1 MKYIIF
7 FWFFL
12 ISVFSFS
19 QNLVYRVGGKITNS
33 DTKKNESGVT
43 ISFTRG
49 GQVLSSVTTSSNG
62 KYDLKVEAPMG
73 GLYMITYS
81 KPGFVTKKIRFDGS
95 KMNAED
101 IPAGV
106 DFPLPT
112 LDMDL
117 FTERA
122 NADFSF
128 LNNEPVASFFWSET
142 QMMLDYDKQSS
153 ARIRKKIEDLLAK
166 QEKEEVEREANYQ
179 AAINSAQNFFNQ
191 KKYSEALAKY
201 TEASKLKP
209 NEQLPISQIDVI
221 DKILVDQK
229 NAAEAANKLETE
241 YNNLITAGDNLRN
254 QKKYSAAI
262 SKYQEA
268 LTKKDEVYP
277 KTEISKLND
286 LIKKE
291 AEEKAKLAEFEKYK
305 SEGFAAA
312 NLKKWEEA
320 KAKLLLALKVKEDS
334 SVSSK
339 IKEIEAEISKAKAN
353 SEKLEKYNLLIKEA
367 EGLMASKKYT
377 KSKAKYNEAGLV
389 DPTQQLPKQKII
401 ELDKLILQQ
410 QKQKDLANQIDNLMN
425 EANILLTR
433 KDYNN
438 AKLKYE
444 EVLKKDPVNAVA
456 PEKIKFI
463 NEQLNA
469 LKGEAEKEKLFTQL
483 KKDGFALASSKNYSE
498 AKTKLEEALTI
509 KSDASINQKIIEI
522 NKAIELENKNKGV
535 DEQFLALIKQA
546 EKDELEGNHTSAIAK
561 YKSALKLK
569 PSESKPKEKIASLE
583 KLLKEKADK
592 SQAEANKL
600 EKYNSFIS
608 NGDSKVRL
616 KKYDEAISDYKN
628 ALSIKPGDSKASAK
642 LSEVEKLKAE
652 ANNSLKEAE
661 KLKKYN
667 SYISNGDSKL
677 RLKKYDE
684 AITEYE
690 KGLSIKPGDSY
701 ASSKISEAR
710 QLKDNLVN
718 KAKEENKNQ
727 ASFDLAMAEA
737 DKLFNQK
744 KYLDA
749 KKKYENALT
758 FISNDQRALS
768 QIKECVRLEQAKTD
782 KEEDAGYQKLLAA
795 ADKKMSAKDYDK
807 AKEYYERALGIK
819 STDPYPR
826 KKLNEIERIL
836 NPVSDP
842 VPVAKKPEEKIEPE
856 KLQPLGEPYDKTI
869 LDGKEDLKRAEIDRK
884 NLQKKKLES
893 GVNDVNNKSE
903 QFINQKKAE
912 RETLTADVF
921 DVQSSIEVENGEKGK
936 EFQAV
941 IENNKNV
948 RRQQEADV
956 NQANVYENT
965 DRLNIQEKTNII
977 KLENDVE
984 NSEKIV
990 EYLEKG
996 DELKTHNTTYSN
1008 NSDQS
1013 FLNNKEKNMTAQ
1025 KGVVAVEN
1033 EILEKQIDDSESRQ
1047 QAEEEVKKNV
1057 KSIYNKV
1064 NNDIE
1069 KEHLEVKQ
1077 MKKQINIAEGKMGD
1091 KAINDASNASDITVD
1106 LREIKSKVI
1115 ESTTNSI
1122 NHASEQGQV
1131 TTSNI
1136 VDLNS
1141 KIENEKLSNDDNLI
1155 NSFSTLR
1162 SNSKDL
1168 YNSSNDTY
1176 NNEKQKNI
1184 LSKGSIHNKLNK
1196 IEETTKTSNDKLI
1209 ESNTQLKN
1217 QTKDLIDGNNQQKL
1231 DNDKKLL
1238 SSQQLI
1244 NNTASQDETK
1254 PVIVPNSLGEEYP
1267 EGVSQESFT
1276 QNDENG
1282 LMKAIITRRVVVIE
1296 GRGDVYVRTQTTSAT
1311 TYSKNGTPSS
1321 ERIWQKETQG
1331 PHLIKNY

>member
-7 FWFFL
+7 LGFFL
-12 ISVFSFS
+12 ISVFCYS

-62 KYDLKVEAPMG
+62 KYNLQVEAPMG

-81 KPGFVTKKIRFDGS
+81 KPGFVTKKIRFDVS

-166 QEKEEVEREANYQ
+166 QEKEAAAREANYQ
-179 AAINSAQNFFNQ
+179 SAINSAQNLFNQ

-201 TEASKLKP
+201 TEASKIKP
-209 NEQLPISQIDVI
+209 SEQLPISQIDAI
-221 DKILVDQK
+221 DKILVYQR
-229 NAAEAANKLETE
+229 NAAAAASKLENE
-241 YNNLITAGDNLRN
+241 YNNIITAGDNLRS
-254 QKKYSAAI
+254 QKKYPEAI
-262 SKYQEA
+262 AKYQEA
-268 LTKKDEVYP
+268 LTKKDEAYP
-277 KTEISKLND
+277 KNEISKLND

-291 AEEKAKLAEFEKYK
+291 SEEKAKLVEFEKYK

-312 NLKKWEEA
+312 NQKNWEEA
-320 KAKLLLALKVKEDS
+320 KAKLLLALKIKEDAT
-334 SVSSK
+334 VSAK
-339 IKEIEAEISKAKAN
+339 IKEIDAEVLKEKASAETKAKYDQA
-353 SEKLEKYNLLIKEA
+353 ITEA
-367 EGLMASKKYT
+367 QGLMTSKKYEEA
-377 KSKAKYNEAGLV
+377 KAKFQVASGI
-389 DPTQQLPKQKII
+389 DPSQQLPKQKIT
-401 ELDKLILQQ
+401 ELEGLILN
-410 QKQKDLANQIDNLMN
+410 KKKETELAAKLNTLISQGNTF
-425 EANILLTR
+425 LTK

-438 AKLKYE
+438 AKLKFE
-444 EVLKKDPVNAVA
+444 EVLKIDPQNSIA
-456 PEKIKFI
+456 PERIKFI
-463 NEQLNA
+463 NNKLNA
-469 LKGEAEKEKLFTQL
+469 LKGEAEKEKLFNQL
-483 KKDGFALASSKNYSE
+483 KKDGFALSSSKNYLQ
-498 AKTKLEEALTI
+498 AKAKLEEALTI

-522 NKAIELENKNKGV
+522 NKAIDLENRNKGI
-535 DEQFLALIKQA
+535 DEQYNAFLEQGNK
-546 EKDELEGNHTSAIAK
+546 EELNKNYETAIAK
-561 YKSALKLK
+561 YKAALKLK
-569 PSESKPKEKIASLE
+569 PSESKPKEKITSLE
-583 KLLKEKADK
+583 NLLKAQADK

-600 EKYNSFIS
+600 KKYNSFIS

-628 ALSIKPGDSKASAK
+628 ALSIKPGDSKATAK
-642 LSEVEKLKAE
+642 ISEVEKLKTE
-652 ANNSLKEAE
+652 ASNSLKEAE
-661 KLKKYN
+661 KLKQFN
-667 SYISNGDSKL
+667 ALISKGDSKL
-677 RLKKYDE
+677 KLKKYDE
-684 AITEYE
+684 AIADYQNA
-690 KGLSIKPGDSY
+690 LSIKPGDSY
-701 ASSKISEAR
+701 ASSKVSEAK
-710 QLKDNLVN
+710 QLKDNLLN
-718 KAKEENKNQ
+718 KEKDESNKQ

-737 DKLFNQK
+737 GKLFNQK
-744 KYLDA
+744 RYLDA
-749 KKKYENALT
+749 KKKYESALS
-758 FISNDQRALS
+758 FIPNNQKALS

-795 ADKKMSAKDYDK
+795 ADKKMAKQDYDK

-836 NPVSDP
+836 NPVTEP
-842 VPVAKKPEEKIEPE
+842 APVAEKKGEKIETE
-856 KLQPLGEPYDKTI
+856 KLQPLGEPYSKSI
-869 LDGKEDLKRAEIDRK
+869 LDGKEDLKKAEIDRR
-884 NLQKKKLES
+884 NLQKKNLEN
-893 GVNDVNNKSE
+893 GINDVNNKSE
-903 QFINQKKAE
+903 EFINQKKAE

-921 DVQSSIEVENGEKGK
+921 DVQSSVEVENGKKGK
-936 EFQAV
+936 EFQKV

-948 RRQQEADV
+948 RKQQEADV

-965 DRLNIQEKTNII
+965 DRLNIQEKTDII
-977 KLENDVE
+977 KLENDSE
-984 NSEKIV
+984 NSKRIV
-990 EYLEKG
+990 EYLDKG
-996 DELKTHNTTYSN
+996 DELKSHNTTYSN

-1013 FLNNKEKNMTAQ
+1013 FLDNKAKNMTSQ

-1033 EILEKQIDDSESRQ
+1033 EVLEKQIDDSKSRQ
-1047 QAEEEVKKNV
+1047 ATQQKVKENV
-1057 KSIYNKV
+1057 KSIFNKV
-1064 NNDIE
+1064 NTDIE
-1069 KEHLEVKQ
+1069 KEHLEVKE
-1077 MKKQINIAEGKMGD
+1077 MKKQINSAESKMGE

-1106 LREIKSKVI
+1106 LRGIKSKVV
-1115 ESTTNSI
+1115 ESTNNSI
-1122 NHASEQGQV
+1122 NEASEKGKI
-1131 TTSNI
+1131 TTNNI
-1136 VDLNS
+1136 VELNK
-1141 KIENEKLSNDDNLI
+1141 KIDNEQLNNKDNLKES
-1155 NSFSTLR
+1155 NTVLR

-1168 YNSSNDTY
+1168 YNSSNETY

-1184 LSKGSIHNKLNK
+1184 LSKGNIHKRLNK

-1217 QTKDLIDGNNQQKL
+1217 QTKDLIEGNNQQKL

-1238 SSQQLI
+1238 LSQQSI
-1244 NNTASQDETK
+1244 NNTTNQDATK

-1311 TYSKNGTPSS
+1311 TYSKNGAPSS